1 MFNKSANSAD
11 LLALFR
17 DRLIVNY
24 SRTNGFDFIVKG
36 LNGETIATSIF
47 MFFTKGIGGNVT
59 ELSSIEKDSLY
70 HYPLRNHLQKEL
82 QYYFYTMKCSTLS
95 LESQKDDLSNYCSTE
110 LDDHLNDFIL
120 HLQTMYSHTA
130 PAITRTS

>member
-1 MFNKSANSAD
+1 MFNKSANTAD

-24 SRTNGFDFIVKG
+24 AKKHGFDFIVKG
-36 LNGETIATSIF
+36 LNGESIAGSIF
-47 MFFTKGIGGNVT
+47 KYFTKGIGGNVT
-59 ELSSIEKDSLY
+59 ELSSIEEDSLY
-70 HYPLRNHLQKEL
+70 HYPLRQHLQKEL
-82 QYYFYTMKCSTLS
+82 QYYFYTMKCSKIS
-95 LESQKDDLSNYCSTE
+95 LESQSDDLANTCSTD